1 MPECLDIIINLT
13 DGHPID
19 ADRRDRIHELALQ
32 AKEIVNDTK
41 LPKGIPGQVQT
52 FYQITCAVCHQSEVG
67 TATHKDRFLD
77 DMLERK
83 KNGWKLNSARGWVH
97 KSCLRTMPNILKF

>member
-1 MPECLDIIINLT
+1 MPDALDIIINLT

-19 ADRRDRIHELALQ
+19 PDRRDRIHELALQ
-32 AKEIVNDTK
+32 AKNLVNETGI
-41 LPKGIPGQVQT
+41 PKGISGQIQT

-67 TATHKDRFLD
+67 TATHRDKFIQ
-77 DMLERK
+77 DMYDK
-83 KNGWKLNSARGWVH
+83 KKHGWKLDSARGFVH